1 MNSCSQA
8 VTSVSQWKEF
18 WKAFII
24 SPPPSMILEVT
35 PNVYFFTMLLHQII
49 AGLSH
54 LHLNGTW
61 MYFLLQNFNVIK
73 SFLTLECYLSVCFIT
88 SCLLNQNT
96 SWFGWYTIQR
106 TAIYRGILWLQKHI
120 SPLGSVQGP
129 EVNCYFFIALLNC
142 HTAETCFFTRCSGF
156 SCQDELTSLDAS
168 PPYLFVLCYLN
179 PVQLISC

>member
-1 MNSCSQA
+1 
-8 VTSVSQWKEF
+8 
-18 WKAFII
+18 
-24 SPPPSMILEVT
+24 MILEVT

-120 SPLGSVQGP
+120 SLWVQFRDLKWTAIFLLHYWTVIQLRLVSLPAVLASAVKMSWPPWMLPLLIYS
-129 EVNCYFFIALLNC
+129 FFAIWIQN
-142 HTAETCFFTRCSGF
+142 H
-156 SCQDELTSLDAS
+156 
-168 PPYLFVLCYLN
+168 V
-179 PVQLISC
+179 